1 MKKLLIMGFTV
12 LILASL
18 ACSFSVN
25 VPRIDTGDTETLQIN
40 ENVPDG
46 NEPGDI
52 TIEMG
57 GGQLA
62 IQGGAEN
69 WLSGSVSYNVPVWAP
84 ELIRRSNSVKV
95 TQETKDKI
103 GLPSDKIINK
113 WELSLGNYPTNLLI
127 MAGAYQGKLDLTG
140 IPLTNLEVRDGASQ
154 AEIVFSD
161 YNPVQMND
169 LIYKTGASQITLEGL
184 GYANIDELSFE
195 GGAGS
200 YTINFDGAL
209 QQETRAYVNYGLGDV
224 KIEIP
229 PNTAARIVVEGG
241 LNNVELQGSWNVDGN
256 EYTNNGSGP
265 LLDISV
271 KMGLGNLQLISK

>member
-1 MKKLLIMGFTV
+1 MKKSLISVTTV
-12 LILASL
+12 LIMASL
-18 ACSFSVN
+18 ACSLNVN
-25 VPRIDTGDTETLQIN
+25 VPRIDTGETETLQIN
-40 ENVPDG
+40 ENYPDG

-57 GGQLA
+57 GGQLSV
-62 IQGGAEN
+62 QGGAEN
-69 WLSGSVSYNVPVWAP
+69 WLSGNVSYNVPLWNP
-84 ELIRRSNSVKV
+84 EVIRRSNSIKV

-103 GLPSDKIINK
+103 GLPDEKIINK
-113 WELSLGNYPTNLLI
+113 WDLFIGDHPTNLLI
-127 MAGAYQGKLDLTG
+127 TAGAYQGKLDLTG
-140 IPLTNLEVRDGASQ
+140 IPLTNLEIRDGASQ
-154 AEIVFSD
+154 AEIVFND

-169 LIYKTGASQITLEGL
+169 LVYKTGASQITLEGL

-200 YTINFDGAL
+200 YTLNFDGVL
-209 QQETRAYVNYGLGDV
+209 QQETRAFVNYGLGDA

-265 LLDISV
+265 LLDITV
-271 KMGLGNLQLISK
+271 KMGVGNLQLISK